1 LAAGEPVVWFPMC
14 KGDGPF
20 CPYRGACPNGGVISH
35 VEPMWGIF
43 SNHPL
48 DDETVYDDD
57 VVLHASDQDQ
67 LPYYRPMSSLQDSPF
82 MLGNCKNAQ
91 PGFGRN
97 EMYPCFDE
105 SVTYGLAVTGLAV
118 SGTLPVALSTSGAS
132 SEPNVRTGA
141 SPILLHG
148 NVTVSGLKPQGAYVL
163 YRYNSTANLP
173 SAPPF
178 ASSAYEFKL
187 PFAPEHSTW
196 SWADPNPFS
205 SAGATYYIAAPS
217 ENEPW
222 VERVP
227 L

>member
-1 LAAGEPVVWFPMC
+1 MLSSRPPVPAAAAC
-14 KGDGPF
+14 T
-20 CPYRGACPNGGVISH
+20 RGAKSGARHGTDH
-35 VEPMWGIF
+35 V
-43 SNHPL
+43 SPL
-48 DDETVYDDD
+48 RARSAD
-57 VVLHASDQDQ
+57 
-67 LPYYRPMSSLQDSPF
+67 
-82 MLGNCKNAQ
+82 
-91 PGFGRN
+91 
-97 EMYPCFDE
+97 
-105 SVTYGLAVTGLAV
+105 GLAVTGLAV